1 MPLTA
6 SELGLDPAQLREFV
20 IRPALQHMRAWT
32 QAAEN
37 IVLGTAVH
45 ESRLRFLH
53 QLRGGPAVGPWQMEP
68 FTHDDIWVNYLA
80 RHDETRIAVLG
91 LTSSISR
98 PPATDMHGNLYYAA
112 AMARVFYLRLPDAL
126 PAAGD
131 TVGMARLWKA
141 RYNTPSGAGTVE
153 QALPAFQFACES

>member
-20 IRPALQHMRAWT
+20 IRPALQRISAWT

-53 QLRGGPAVGPWQMEP
+53 QIGKGPAVGPWQMEP
-68 FTHDDIWVNYLA
+68 FTHDDIWANFLA
-80 RHDETRIAVLG
+80 RRDELRIAILG

-112 AMARVFYLRLPDAL
+112 AMCRVFYLRLPDAM
-126 PAAGD
+126 PEASDAPD
-131 TVGMARLWKA
+131 MARLWKL
-141 RYNTPSGAGTVE
+141 RYNTPAGAGTIL
-153 QALPAFQFACES
+153 QALPAFQLACAA